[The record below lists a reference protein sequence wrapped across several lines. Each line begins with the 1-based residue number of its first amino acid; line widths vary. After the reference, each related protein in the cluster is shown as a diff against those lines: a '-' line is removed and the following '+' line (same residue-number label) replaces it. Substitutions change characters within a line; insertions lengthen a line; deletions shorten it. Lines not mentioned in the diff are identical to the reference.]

1 MTIPYLLGI
10 RGFFRGLSASYIGV
24 SETVIKF
31 VVYEKLKKYLAKHHD
46 WFDHLP
52 HDENE
57 ANYTIDFAFA
67 GALSKIVATVCAYPH
82 EVARTR

>member
-1 MTIPYLLGI
+1 M
-10 RGFFRGLSASYIGV
+10 
-24 SETVIKF
+24 
-31 VVYEKLKKYLAKHHD
+31 YEKLKKYLAKHHD